1 MPLSTTINQSGAV
14 RCNCSHILGCSG
26 KKVGCPSGQEPV
38 RKTGY
43 AGSNPAPT
51 SKVLILKLID
61 MVTSILL
68 IGLPITA
75 KMREKMNESGK
86 EFFTRDEVI
95 EMLTDSVYQ
104 FSKDIKKIQE
114 AREKDSEVKLEEKEN

>member
-1 MPLSTTINQSGAV
+1 
-14 RCNCSHILGCSG
+14 
-26 KKVGCPSGQEPV
+26 
-38 RKTGY
+38 
-43 AGSNPAPT
+43 
-51 SKVLILKLID
+51 

-86 EFFTRDEVI
+86 EYFTRDEVI